1 MPLLPFCEDCNKPL
15 HDEAQICIPHMVIR
29 QADGRQGEAKS
40 LFFCGDNG
48 CKCLTS
54 FIVKNTNRPTILGPN
69 G

>member
-1 MPLLPFCEDCNKPL
+1 MPLRPFCDDCESELYKKP
-15 HDEAQICIPHMVIR
+15 HIAIPHLVLA
-29 QADGRQGEAKS
+29 QSDGNQREAKT